1 MLATRRRGADVVL
14 IGPAHARATPAAAL
28 AVARTVPPAVV
39 GVGAVA
45 LLPSVVVT
53 LVGGSDFT
61 GALLA
66 ASVIA
71 GAGAGYAVED
81 PAAPILAPSPTTLA
95 VRRVLRA
102 VAVIAILLSAWT
114 GAQLVTAAG
123 GGRAPAV
130 GALGA
135 ELAAS
140 AALSVVFASQGRP
153 DSPVASGSS
162 AAGGAILAMV
172 TISSLARRWPAL
184 PSIEDLSRP
193 ERWWWV
199 AAAALAV
206 VAWLWRDP
214 AARSRRSVSI

>member
-1 MLATRRRGADVVL
+1 
-14 IGPAHARATPAAAL
+14 
-28 AVARTVPPAVV
+28 VARTVPPAVV

-45 LLPSVVVT
+45 LLPSVVVA

-71 GAGAGYAVED
+71 GAGAGYAVDD
-81 PAAPILAPSPTTLA
+81 PAARTLAPSPTTLA
-95 VRRVLRA
+95 LRRALRT

-114 GAQLVTAAG
+114 GAQLVAAAG
-123 GGRAPAV
+123 GSPAPAV
-130 GALGA
+130 DAAGA

-140 AALSVVFASQGRP
+140 AALSLALASLGRP
-153 DSPVASGSS
+153 DTPRASGSG
-162 AAGGAILAMV
+162 AAGGAILAMA
-172 TISSLARRWPAL
+172 TISSLAWRWPAL

-199 AAAALAV
+199 AVAALAV
-206 VAWLWRDP
+206 VAWSWRDP
-214 AARSRRSVSI
+214 AARSRRSVSVRMDYRTGRSDPP